1 MTLIDVTTPMP
12 SDINS
17 PQSPDSQALVL
28 KEQGI
33 EEGFIEKLRSL
44 KYTYRS
50 DIRDRAALEKNFRE
64 KFEALNRVRLTE
76 SEFQRLL
83 DELITPDVFTAARVI
98 REKNDFT
105 RDDGTPLAYTLVN
118 IKDWCTEGKGQL
130 VITFW
135 KGTEK
140 IGEGG
145 GVWLDLMNI
154 KKMYVRA
161 KGTPETNIDAPWD
174 DYPSLDTG
182 FVSDLNGYEFVKP
195 QDEQKKVLIY
205 VHGIHAPFAG
215 QNASYLGN
223 ANVAETVYK
232 RLWHAGYKGRF
243 ALYKWPAL
251 NPAGFFPVAQD
262 LNLTKVNIGPGNMA
276 KGFRPLLPACPANTS
291 VTC

>member
-1 MTLIDVTTPMP
+1 MADPFLLST
-12 SDINS
+12 
-17 PQSPDSQALVL
+17 
-28 KEQGI
+28 
-33 EEGFIEKLRSL
+33 
-44 KYTYRS
+44 
-50 DIRDRAALEKNFRE
+50 
-64 KFEALNRVRLTE
+64 RLHLYIGGGL
-76 SEFQRLL
+76 Q
-83 DELITPDVFTAARVI
+83 DAIA
-98 REKNDFT
+98 
-105 RDDGTPLAYTLVN
+105 DGTFSVGLECRNTNGTNLAINVYQAAEADGGDNYLRTSLGGINQSTGAAATALGTVSSGASFRLPSSFWEADPILGKPTSSAEN
-118 IKDWCTEGKGQL
+118 PNRYLIFEGVTEGKGQL

-223 ANVAETVYK
+223 VNVAETVYK